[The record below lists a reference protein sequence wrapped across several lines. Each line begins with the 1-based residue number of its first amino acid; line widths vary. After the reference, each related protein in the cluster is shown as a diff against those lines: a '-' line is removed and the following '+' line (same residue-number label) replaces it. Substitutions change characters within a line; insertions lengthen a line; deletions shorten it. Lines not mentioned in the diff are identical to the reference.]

1 MLELWNL
8 RVGGGG
14 CDGNELSAQLRFWT
28 PGLSG
33 PHAYPVGVDPSEADP
48 GRRIGLIN

>member
-8 RVGGGG
+8 RVRGGG

-28 PGLSG
+28 LGLSG
-33 PHAYPVGVDPSEADP
+33 PPVSVDPSEADP